1 MGDINQCQFVL
12 RHKDAL
18 SGPFL
23 EIGSRDYGST
33 QDLRSFF
40 PGETYVGVD
49 LSAGDSVDKVLD
61 LTQPFEVID
70 EALEQQRFGTI
81 FSLSVMEHC
90 DQPFLMAENMTCLL
104 KPGGRIVLS
113 VPFAWKFHGYPS
125 DYWRFTQE
133 GVKKLFPKITGIKMA
148 PVIGTHQGKVISG

>member
-1 MGDINQCQFVL
+1 MGDTNQCQFVL

-61 LTQPFEVID
+61 LTQP
-70 EALEQQRFGTI
+70 LRSSMRRSG
-81 FSLSVMEHC
+81 S
-90 DQPFLMAENMTCLL
+90 N
-104 KPGGRIVLS
+104 VLA
-113 VPFAWKFHGYPS
+113 PYFH
-125 DYWRFTQE
+125 
-133 GVKKLFPKITGIKMA
+133 LA
-148 PVIGTHQGKVISG
+148 